1 MVIRQGDQ
9 YNIVLKIEVNGN
21 PINME
26 NIELIEFTIG
36 TLSKNWPLEV
46 KYNEVDKEF
55 YFPVIQEE
63 TFKMNN
69 IEKYQ
74 VRIKYNDSTVV
85 GSPIN
90 KIDINASLSKNI
102 I

>member
-1 MVIRQGDQ
+1 MAIRQGDQ

-26 NIELIEFTIG
+26 NIELIEFTVG
-36 TLSKNWPLEV
+36 NLSKKWPLEV
-46 KYNEVDKEF
+46 IFNETDKEF
-55 YFPVIQEE
+55 YFPVSQDE
-63 TFKMNN
+63 TFQFENY
-69 IEKYQ
+69 EQYQ
-74 VRIKYNDSTVV
+74 VRIKYSDNTVV

-90 KIDINASLSKNI
+90 KISINDCLSRNI